1 MAVILNGKLKMA
13 ALAEAVGI
21 AESAGEIA
29 DEALILKGL
38 QLVAALPDAQ
48 RVASL
53 EALNGAGRM
62 DQRATSGFF
71 AY

>member
-1 MAVILNGKLKMA
+1 MLKALRKAHQASLETSAYIEDIVAVILNGKLNMA

-38 QLVAALPDAQ
+38 QLVAA
-48 RVASL
+48 
-53 EALNGAGRM
+53 
-62 DQRATSGFF
+62 
-71 AY
+71 

>member
-38 QLVAALPDAQ
+38 QLVAA
-48 RVASL
+48 
-53 EALNGAGRM
+53 
-62 DQRATSGFF
+62 
-71 AY
+71 